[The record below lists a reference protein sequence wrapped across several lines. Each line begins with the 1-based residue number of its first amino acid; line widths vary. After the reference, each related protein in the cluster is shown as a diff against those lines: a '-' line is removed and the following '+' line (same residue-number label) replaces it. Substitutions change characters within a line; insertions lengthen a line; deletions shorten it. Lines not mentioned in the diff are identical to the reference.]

1 MRLFSQY
8 VSTEFAETIWQQREQ
23 FLTGGRPHPQRLTAT
38 VLFTDLEG
46 YTLVSEKR
54 PPQALLNWLNAYM
67 EAMVQQIMDRGGVI
81 NKYIGDAIMALF
93 GVPLPHTSE
102 ADISQDAVNAV
113 ESALAMESALRE
125 LNGAGGHRVCRPL
138 ACGLAFIPTAPGIQR
153 VRLEEHG
160 VRLATGVLYQW
171 FVALV
176 RNPNQRSE
184 DLVTGGTIERIPMPE
199 VLRDALAQPSQAVW
213 TRLYAEAG
221 IWYDATAAV
230 SALIE
235 AAPQDTALR
244 QQRAGLL
251 EQVGLLEVAAYDR
264 PGG

>member
-1 MRLFSQY
+1 
-8 VSTEFAETIWQQREQ
+8 VHEQ
-23 FLTGGRPHPQRLTAT
+23 PALYWYLSKAT
-38 VLFTDLEG
+38 TYPVEV
-46 YTLVSEKR
+46 TLVEPQNPKPLLDLHL
-54 PPQALLNWLNAYM
+54 PP
-67 EAMVQQIMDRGGVI
+67 
-81 NKYIGDAIMALF
+81 
-93 GVPLPHTSE
+93 
-102 ADISQDAVNAV
+102 
-113 ESALAMESALRE
+113 
-125 LNGAGGHRVCRPL
+125 
-138 ACGLAFIPTAPGIQR
+138 PTAPGIQR

-160 VRLATGVLYQW
+160 VHLATGVLYQW

-221 IWYDATAAV
+221 IWYDAIAAV